1 MNKVP
6 RREQRAR
13 GRTGGENQRVVY
25 AKLHPVLD
33 PLSED
38 LQADLQIK

>member
-1 MNKVP
+1 M
-6 RREQRAR
+6 
-13 GRTGGENQRVVY
+13 VY

-38 LQADLQIK
+38 LQADLQIKRVWLALKA